1 MGRLMDQFYIEKI
14 LKESLIVVY
23 LEEKG
28 IFPSQKH
35 SDKYV
40 YKCPLHEGDN
50 DPSFVVYLKGEDSN
64 HQDYFCFSCH
74 RGGNLI
80 NLVSDLEQIT
90 TYQAYL
96 NLLKK
101 LDIRDDGRGQFH
113 IASVQEFLRYS
124 ELKGMDRTNNSE
136 YLFLKIN
143 TVLRQYLEK
152 IKYDKDEVLN
162 IEKLYPSIDKAALE
176 LDTKSLEKIYLFLV
190 SGEALTKRVKK
201 VQENKIKKIAENNWK
216 I

>member
-1 MGRLMDQFYIEKI
+1 MDQFYIDKI

-23 LEEKG
+23 LEENG
-28 IFPSQKH
+28 VFPSQKH

-50 DPSFVVYLKGEDSN
+50 DPSFIVYLKGQNSD

-74 RGGNLI
+74 KGGNLI
-80 NLVSDLEQIT
+80 NLVSDFEKIT

-101 LDIRDDGRGQFH
+101 LDIHDDGRGEFH
-113 IASVQEFLRYS
+113 IASVQEFLKYS
-124 ELKGMDRTNNSE
+124 ELKGTDRTKNSE

-152 IKYDKDEVLN
+152 IKYDEDEVLN
-162 IEKLYPSIDKAALE
+162 IEKLYPIIDKTALE
-176 LDTKSLEKIYLFLV
+176 QDTKSLEKIYLFLV
-190 SGEALTKRVKK
+190 SGEALAKK
-201 VQENKIKKIAENNWK
+201 VEKIQEKNIKKIAENSWK

>member
-1 MGRLMDQFYIEKI
+1 VDTFYIDKI
-14 LKESLIVVY
+14 LKESLIVLY
-23 LEEKG
+23 LEENG

-50 DPSFVVYLKGEDSN
+50 DPSFVVYLKGQDSD
-64 HQDYFCFSCH
+64 HQDYFCFSC
-74 RGGNLI
+74 RKGGNLI
-80 NLVSDLEQIT
+80 NLVSDFEKIT

-101 LDIRDDGRGQFH
+101 LDIRDDGRGEFH

-124 ELKGMDRTNNSE
+124 ELKGTDRINNSE

-152 IKYDKDEVLN
+152 IKYDEDEVLN
-162 IEKLYPSIDKAALE
+162 MEKLYPIIDKTALE

-201 VQENKIKKIAENNWK
+201 VQENKIKKIAENPWK